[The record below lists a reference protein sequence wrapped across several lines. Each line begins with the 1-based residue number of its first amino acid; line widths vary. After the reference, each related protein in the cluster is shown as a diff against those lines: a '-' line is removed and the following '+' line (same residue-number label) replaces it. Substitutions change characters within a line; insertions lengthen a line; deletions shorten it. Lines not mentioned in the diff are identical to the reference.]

1 MKKNLFILLLLA
13 SLSLVACGKKTA
25 STAIDVKMID
35 FQFQPNSFIVPAG
48 QNITFT
54 AVNNGAVEHDFVIMK
69 LGTNAGPSF
78 DDDDVPNVYWQVK
91 LTPGEDVN
99 ASFTAPSEPGEY
111 QVVCRME
118 GHIASG
124 MVGKL
129 AVVAAGN

>member
-54 AVNNGAVEHDFVIMK
+54 AVNTGAVEHDFVIMK
-69 LGTNAGPSF
+69 LGTDAGPSF
-78 DDDDVPNVYWQVK
+78 DDADVPNVYWQVK
-91 LTPGEDVN
+91 LTPGENVN
-99 ASFTAPSEPGEY
+99 TSFTAPTEPGEY

-129 AVVAAGN
+129 TVVAAGN

>member
-129 AVVAAGN
+129 TVVAAGN